1 MRERVCVGS
10 IRRYG
15 DRRGWREERRERE
28 KERESFCVGW
38 WWKDERTN
46 CGRGA
51 KEECLE
57 ISGATVSSV
66 RVKEKTLYVSRNNY
80 ERAER
85 ERER

>member
-1 MRERVCVGS
+1 MCVWEVYEDTEIEVVGERGA
-10 IRRYG
+10 
-15 DRRGWREERRERE
+15 RERE
-28 KERESFCVGW
+28 RFCVGW
-38 WWKDERTN
+38 RWKDERTN